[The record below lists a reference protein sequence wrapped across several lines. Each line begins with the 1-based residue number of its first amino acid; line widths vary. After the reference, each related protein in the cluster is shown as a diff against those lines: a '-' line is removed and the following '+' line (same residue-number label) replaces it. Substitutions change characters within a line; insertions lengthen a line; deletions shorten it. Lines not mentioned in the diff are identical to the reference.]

1 MKNLLVL
8 IVLAVALRTGS
19 TCAGDDVAQQPC
31 IVRVLVLNFDPI
43 VPEIQKRMHKV
54 CDWNTPKELADGYIS
69 DVNESSRGFIK
80 YQITDWWDLD
90 EFPVKAD
97 GFRYSVQSYFDCR
110 EGKTKWHEP
119 DLADYPRLLE
129 DHGALKMVTADQIDE
144 VWLFGGPYFGFHES
158 SMVGPKAFY
167 INGGV
172 YDKVGVR
179 RRFAVMGYNYE
190 RGVAEML
197 HNLSHR
203 TESTMSRVF
212 GGWKFDELTSD
223 WARFA
228 ANLKQSG
235 TAAVGSCH
243 YPPNGEKDYDYANPR
258 LVESSAVD
266 WLKYPELSGATSR
279 VSCATWGGPDYHRNY
294 MKWWFKHLPHKPRL
308 NPLNRKRNNWWKY
321 VFEMSAD

>member
-8 IVLAVALRTGS
+8 VVLAVALRTGS
-19 TCAGDDVAQQPC
+19 TCAGDDVTQQPC

-69 DVNESSRGFIK
+69 DVNESSRDFIK
-80 YQITDWWDLD
+80 YQITEWWDLD

-129 DHGALKMVTADQIDE
+129 DHGALKMVTAGQIDE
-144 VWLFGGPYFGFHES
+144 VWLFGGPYFGFNES

-172 YDKVGVR
+172 YDKVGVT

-190 RGVAEML
+190 RGGARCCTI
-197 HNLSHR
+197 SA
-203 TESTMSRVF
+203 TERSRRCREFSVGGNSTS
-212 GGWKFDELTSD
+212 
-223 WARFA
+223 
-228 ANLKQSG
+228 
-235 TAAVGSCH
+235 
-243 YPPNGEKDYDYANPR
+243 
-258 LVESSAVD
+258 
-266 WLKYPELSGATSR
+266 
-279 VSCATWGGPDYHRNY
+279 
-294 MKWWFKHLPHKPRL
+294 
-308 NPLNRKRNNWWKY
+308 
-321 VFEMSAD
+321 